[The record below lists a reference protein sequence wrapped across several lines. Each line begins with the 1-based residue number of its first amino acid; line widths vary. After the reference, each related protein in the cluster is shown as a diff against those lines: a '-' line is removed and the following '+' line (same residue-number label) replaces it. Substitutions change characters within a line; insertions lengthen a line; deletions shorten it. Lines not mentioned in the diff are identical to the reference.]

1 VSFDLLNLSVLNP
14 DAKLDRLATDL
25 AVFDI
30 FLISSTDVHKEIE
43 ALRTIRAD
51 YLPGLFHANVFR
63 LTG

>member
-14 DAKLDRLATDL
+14 DPKLDRLAADL

-30 FLISSTDVHKEIE
+30 FLISSTDVYKEIE
-43 ALRTIRAD
+43 ALKTIRAD
-51 YLPGLFHANVFR
+51 YLPGLFHAIGLR